1 MHTNF
6 KGNTTER
13 VKIQAKH
20 VDNQSIY
27 IIKCKLHAVQTYSR
41 QILTVNEYLKIQR
54 MDCR

>member
-6 KGNTTER
+6 KGNTKEH

-27 IIKCKLHAVQTYSR
+27 IIKCKLHAV
-41 QILTVNEYLKIQR
+41 
-54 MDCR
+54 